1 VKTARSFSDLV
12 ADWRAAKSR
21 RRPEATSQAA
31 LAIGETL
38 AKTGILAEPSA
49 DGKYTTLWQP
59 VPTEGGPP
67 GFAMRKIKNAKST
80 RAAKPAP
87 QLAAC

>member
-49 DGKYTTLWQP
+49 DGKFTTLWQP
-59 VPTEGGPP
+59 VPTEGGLP
-67 GFAMRKIKNAKST
+67 GFAMQRFKNAKY
-80 RAAKPAP
+80 AKAP